1 MILQTVL
8 QRAADTS
15 PIQMGGAFG
24 FGLLIGWYV
33 YYINRYRTGEVQFS
47 DLVTVI
53 GVIGGAGILALFKPE
68 SDLFGAY
75 GIGLATGFF
84 LYFFV
89 LMGLVAKSHNF
100 DADWFLDGRRRDPVN
115 GISIPVSARQT
126 TGGAMGHEVH
136 GRG

>member
-1 MILQTVL
+1 MILQDT
-8 QRAADTS
+8 AAKITD
-15 PIQMGGAFG
+15 IQLGGAFG

-75 GIGLATGFF
+75 GIGLAVGFF
-84 LYFFV
+84 LYFMV
-89 LMGLVAKSHNF
+89 LIILVSVSPNF
-100 DADWFLDGRRRDPVN
+100 NADWFLDGRRKKPLGDFE
-115 GISIPVSARQT
+115 IPVTVRGT
-126 TGGAMGHEVH
+126 TGAMSGDVQGH
-136 GRG
+136 

>member
-1 MILQTVL
+1 MILQDTVD
-8 QRAADTS
+8 AITTT
-15 PIQMGGAFG
+15 PIQLGGAFG

-75 GIGLATGFF
+75 GIGLAVGFF
-84 LYFFV
+84 FYFLV
-89 LMGLVAKSHNF
+89 LIVLVTISPNF
-100 DADWFLDGRRRDPVN
+100 NADWFLDGRRREPT
-115 GISIPVSARQT
+115 GEFKIPVTARQSAA
-126 TGGAMGHEVH
+126 GMGTEVQ
-136 GRG
+136 GR